1 MPEKQGKY
9 MFRGHEDKKFLL
21 VDTTRVV
28 QHSIFWS
35 TLLEHNVFG
44 DRLAGHYVLQN
55 SRKMEGKYVQR
66 HLFSNAEEG
75 NLTHIYMRRNQTTR
89 SRTAGVFQSPSEL

>member
-35 TLLEHNVFG
+35 TLLEHVFG

-75 NLTHIYMRRNQTTR
+75 NLTRIYMRRNQTTR